1 MVWRSYATNRLFGD
15 NWSLAFFGALTPVG
29 ALFVFLGGLAVN
41 RRKITYILAFIVIC
55 VTALCLLTITSTAET
70 MVVDSGTCGENL
82 TWMLDSNGL
91 LTISGT
97 GEMTSAPWLNNKE
110 NIYSVK
116 LENGVTSICSYAF
129 EECTGL
135 GYIQFP
141 SDGELK
147 TIGGNAFFS
156 CTELKSLYFPE
167 GVTNIGELTFLGGC
181 SCTVS
186 LPSTVEGTVRIYT
199 YTPDVVLNIGRCTAD
214 ISLELS
220 SGSYVVL
227 STNVAN
233 TRYYVENNLLI
244 ETDSKTLVAFG
255 GIIDYSSSQV
265 LIPSDGSV
273 TTIGAR
279 AFDNLPSRSYDEY
292 TVIIPKSV
300 TKIENMAFYDYSGNT
315 PDGWS
320 FYYEGTAEEWVE
332 VEIGTDNV
340 YLQSDSFS
348 CHVHEFGEW
357 SVVYEE
363 TCTTDGLKQHTC
375 TTCGETESES
385 IPAAHELTRR
395 SGKEATCTE
404 GGYNAYYV
412 CSGCDYSTYE
422 YIAPIGHLFVTYE
435 SNEDATC
442 TQDGTKTAKCK
453 RCDAED
459 TVTDEG
465 TALGHAMGRATC
477 TEAASCQR
485 EGCEHTEGEPLGHL
499 EISHKAKASTCTES
513 GWNEYV
519 TCQRCDY
526 STKETIPALGHNFVN
541 YASNGDATC
550 TADGTKTAKCERCT
564 QTDTQTDESS
574 SLGHDMSEASCTEAA
589 KCKREDCDYTEGY
602 ALIHNFANYVSN
614 KDATCTK
621 DGTKTAKCERCTETD
636 TVTDEGSTLGHDMS
650 AATCTEASKCKRK
663 DCDYTEGTALGH
675 ATVNH
680 DAKSP
685 SCTEVGWYAYE
696 TCDRCAYNTYAQIS
710 KLGHNFVDYVSNTD
724 AICTTDGTK
733 TAKCERCTE
742 TDTVT
747 DTGSALG
754 HDMSVATCTEASKC
768 QRNGCEHTDGTALG
782 HNYVNYISNGNAT
795 CTQDGTKTA
804 KCERCTETDTVT
816 DTGSALGHD
825 MSVATCTEASKCQR
839 DGCEY
844 TEGAALGHSFA
855 NYSSNNEATCTQ
867 DGTKTA
873 KCERC
878 TETDTVTDT
887 GSALGH
893 DMSEATC
900 TETSKCQRGGC
911 EYTEGAALGHSFV
924 NYISNG
930 NATCTADGTKTAKC
944 ERCTET
950 DTVTDTGSA
959 LGHDMSAANCTEA
972 STCQR
977 AGCKHTEGT
986 VTEHSYSNEKDVDCN
1001 ICGDVRDVTDDDGL
1015 STGAIIAISVGSAI
1029 VVGTGVFS
1037 IFWFVIKKKKFSDLI
1052 AIFKKVS
1059 IKKKGQV

>member
-1 MVWRSYATNRLFGD
+1 M
-15 NWSLAFFGALTPVG
+15 
-29 ALFVFLGGLAVN
+29 N

-147 TIGGNAFFS
+147 TIGGNAFFG

-227 STNVAN
+227 STNAAN

-244 ETDSKTLVAFG
+244 ETDSKTLIEFG
-255 GIIDYSSSQV
+255 GIIDSANQV
-265 LIPSDGSV
+265 LIPADGSV
-273 TTIGAR
+273 TTIGTG
-279 AFDNLPSRSYDEY
+279 AFAELPSSSYKEY

-300 TKIENMAFYDYSGNT
+300 TKIADGAFYDINT

-320 FYYEGTAEEWVE
+320 FYYEGTAEEWGEVE
-332 VEIGTDNV
+332 VGTGNV
-340 YLQSDSFS
+340 YLQSDSFY

-375 TTCGETESES
+375 TTCGAIATES
-385 IPAAHELTRR
+385 IPAAHELTMHP
-395 SGKEATCTE
+395 GKEVTCTE

-422 YIAPIGHLFVTYE
+422 YISPIGHLFAIYT
-435 SNEDATC
+435 SNNDATC
-442 TQDGTKTAKCK
+442 SEDGTKSSSCK
-453 RCDAED
+453 RCGEIS
-459 TVTDEG
+459 TVVDDG
-465 TALGHAMGRATC
+465 TALGHMMGKATC
-477 TEAASCQR
+477 TQAASCQR
-485 EGCEHTEGEPLGHL
+485 EGCEHTEGTPLGHL
-499 EISHKAKASTCTES
+499 EISHDAKAPTCTES

-519 TCQRCDY
+519 TCQRCTY
-526 STKETIPALGHNFVN
+526 LSKETIPALGHNFVN
-541 YASNGDATC
+541 YVSNGDAIC
-550 TADGTKTAKCERCT
+550 TVDGTKTAKCERCAE
-564 QTDTQTDESS
+564 TDTVTDTGSA
-574 SLGHDMSEASCTEAA
+574 LGHDMSEATCTEAS
-589 KCKREDCDYTEGY
+589 KCTREGCEYTDGY
-602 ALIHNFANYVSN
+602 MLGHDFSLYRSN
-614 KDATCTK
+614 DDATCTEDGTK
-621 DGTKTAKCERCTETD
+621 TATCGRCGKTNTIIDEESALGHSIAPANCTLPERCDREGCSYTVGSALGHSIKYHAAKDPTCTEIGWSEYESCLRCSYLSYSELPELGHSFLNYHSDNNATCTQDGTKTAKCERCAETD
-636 TVTDEGSTLGHDMS
+636 TVTDTGSALGHDMS
-650 AATCTEASKCKRK
+650 EATCTEASRCQR
-663 DCDYTEGTALGH
+663 DGCEYTEGAALGH
-675 ATVNH
+675 NYVNYISNGNAT
-680 DAKSP
+680 
-685 SCTEVGWYAYE
+685 
-696 TCDRCAYNTYAQIS
+696 
-710 KLGHNFVDYVSNTD
+710 
-724 AICTTDGTK
+724 CTTDGTK

-742 TDTVT
+742 TDTVI

-754 HDMSVATCTEASKC
+754 HDMSEATCTEASRC
-768 QRNGCEHTDGTALG
+768 QRDGCEYTEGAALG

-804 KCERCTETDTVT
+804 KCERCTVTDTV
-816 DTGSALGHD
+816 
-825 MSVATCTEASKCQR
+825 K
-839 DGCEY
+839 
-844 TEGAALGHSFA
+844 
-855 NYSSNNEATCTQ
+855 
-867 DGTKTA
+867 
-873 KCERC
+873 
-878 TETDTVTDT
+878 DT

-900 TETSKCQRGGC
+900 IK
-911 EYTEGAALGHSFV
+911 
-924 NYISNG
+924 
-930 NATCTADGTKTAKC
+930 
-944 ERCTET
+944 
-950 DTVTDTGSA
+950 
-959 LGHDMSAANCTEA
+959 A

-977 AGCKHTEGT
+977 VGCKHTEGA

-1037 IFWFVIKKKKFSDLI
+1037 LFWFVIKKKKFSDLI

-1059 IKKKGQV
+1059 IKRKG